1 MEITLAI
8 TLILS
13 VITNLLFVN
22 AFRQSR
28 RPTEVTAVLETV
40 GCSCG
45 EELASELRG
54 LLLPLIKEEPIKVPA
69 IPDDSHNAWKNRV
82 EEPIQAPPSPHG
94 PPPKLE
100 PLARP
105 YGFSR

>member
-1 MEITLAI
+1 MEVILTLVIAF
-8 TLILS
+8 S
-13 VITNLLFVN
+13 VITNLLVVKTLKQFN
-22 AFRQSR
+22 
-28 RPTEVTAVLETV
+28 RPVELSPILETT

-45 EELASELRG
+45 EGLAAELKG
-54 LLLPLIKEEPIKVPA
+54 LLLPLLEEDPVKVPA
-69 IPDDSHNAWKNRV
+69 PPDESHYAWKNRV
-82 EEPIQAPPSPHG
+82 EEPTAAPPTPHG